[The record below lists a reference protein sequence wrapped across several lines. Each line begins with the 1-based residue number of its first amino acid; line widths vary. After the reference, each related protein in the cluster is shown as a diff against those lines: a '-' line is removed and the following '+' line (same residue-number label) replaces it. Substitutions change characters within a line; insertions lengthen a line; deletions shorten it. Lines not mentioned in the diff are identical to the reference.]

1 MQPGERERFLEE
13 FYRALEEH
21 PLDPDDPRYVHLYES
36 DPNHQSDPVDGLATV
51 IEWNPLES
59 KQLFSGFRGTGKSTE
74 LRRLRARLQERP
86 STKVVLCDMETY
98 VNPSTPVDISD
109 FLVTVAGAFSDELER
124 DPDLLGQDMA
134 HEGYWTRFRAFMTR
148 TRIELPAADGSGKHD
163 QGAAGL
169 KLSLKAD
176 PTFRQTLQEHMKG
189 HIGALSQDVNQF
201 MEDCVKALRA
211 RHGDDTRVVLILDSV
226 ERIRGT
232 SINAD
237 AVASSLQTLF
247 EGHADKLGFPYIHV
261 ICTVPPWLKIKF
273 AGLAGL
279 YDGSEQIPCIK
290 VRDDKGQVH
299 QPGLDLLERIVAGRG
314 HWQTLLGER
323 EHLDDLGLASGG
335 YLRDLFRLLREI
347 LVLCRTRGVPAS
359 ADVIELAKHKV
370 RNAYWPIANSDVQW
384 LERIQES
391 RSTELPDNDKL
402 HDLSRY
408 FDTHLVL
415 TYRNGREWWAVHP
428 LIADLVAEKAKA
440 LRSASA

>member
-1 MQPGERERFLEE
+1 MQPGDREHFLKE
-13 FYRALEEH
+13 FYSALEER

-36 DPNHQSDPVDGLATV
+36 DTSHQSDPVDGLATV
-51 IEWNPLES
+51 IEWNSLES

-74 LRRLRARLQERP
+74 LRRLRARLRQQA

-98 VNPSTPVDISD
+98 LNPSTPVDVSD

-124 DPDLLGQDMA
+124 DPDLLGKDMA

-148 TRIELPAADGSGKHD
+148 TRIDLPAADGSGKDD
-163 QGAAGL
+163 QGAAGI

-176 PTFRQTLQEHMKG
+176 PTFRQTLQQHMKG

-237 AVASSLQTLF
+237 EVAASLQMLF

-261 ICTVPPWLKIKF
+261 IYTVPPWLKIKSS
-273 AGLAGL
+273 GLAGL
-279 YDGSEQIPCIK
+279 YDGSQQIPCIK
-290 VRDDKGQVH
+290 VRDAEGQKH
-299 QPGLDLLERIVAGRG
+299 QDGLDLLQQIVAGRG
-314 HWQTLLGER
+314 HWPTLLGER
-323 EHLDDLGLASGG
+323 ERLDALSLASGG
-335 YLRDLFRLLREI
+335 YLRDLFRLLREVLI
-347 LVLCRTRGVPAS
+347 LARTRDVPAS
-359 ADVIELAKHKV
+359 ADVIELAMHKV
-370 RNAYWPIANSDVQW
+370 RNAYWPIANSDVLW
-384 LERIQES
+384 LQRIQES

-402 HDLSRY
+402 HDLSRF

-415 TYRNGREWWAVHP
+415 TYRNGHEWWAVHP
-428 LIADLVAEKAKA
+428 LIAGLVADKANA
-440 LRSASA
+440 LRSAPA